1 MLHRTSKYSPFDA
14 ISFPPHTQDANLR
27 GLWGFSSNA
36 WYKFGPLKEGMEKSQ
51 RRTRAVFAVLCDVTD
66 LLYMDEHR
74 SVMQLSQMTPMQL
87 WACSDFEVTGSKGLF
102 DIEVRTTATKTHK
115 R

>member
-1 MLHRTSKYSPFDA
+1 
-14 ISFPPHTQDANLR
+14 
-27 GLWGFSSNA
+27 
-36 WYKFGPLKEGMEKSQ
+36 MEKSQ